1 MCTWH
6 TWGSCTTSAV
16 VNLTV
21 VSILIRRDC
30 ISCIFWLV
38 DRQIRDKKLQLK
50 SGWCVKTTS
59 WITPYNLYSRVG
71 IVKSMYFW
79 ISPEIGIFSVRLLVS
94 KSLVL
99 IREMNYATSSSTEP
113 CSPTDLFRTFFVLVH
128 FILHCNIKNSLLQ
141 RTLSI
146 VPIFRNG
153 NQVFPVLQQLHL

>member
-1 MCTWH
+1 MAQ
-6 TWGSCTTSAV
+6 SCGGGGVETGHNNNNTAGAV
-16 VNLTV
+16 SKHAGTPAPGTRGRYPHQVTR
-21 VSILIRRDC
+21 IRMGQSLVT
-30 ISCIFWLV
+30 IIFNRANNEAYL
-38 DRQIRDKKLQLK
+38 
-50 SGWCVKTTS
+50 GWNCQV
-59 WITPYNLYSRVG
+59 
-71 IVKSMYFW
+71 YFR

-153 NQVFPVLQQLHL
+153 NQVFPVVQQLHL